1 METRVTA
8 PAYPVPAAIVITI
21 VCLLNPVHDTDLFWQ
36 VSFGERILANR
47 GPLFTEPFYPD
58 AIGRPIVPIYGLAQ
72 VGDAIVVRIG
82 GFELLKL
89 LDALIW
95 ATAFTM
101 PAWVAG
107 RRFGVS
113 GTLAA
118 LWGFF
123 PASTF
128 TMLRPQSFALLGAG
142 LLVALL
148 LSRVSNRGRLI
159 LGLAVMVLW
168 QNAHPSVLI
177 AAFILLPFVVIGWWR
192 RMAPVAETLLLLMV
206 PVAMIATPAGTDVLT
221 LMTINTDRVALFG
234 VNEWMPIF
242 HPSNRGVITR
252 TVIGLMLNVLLIVS
266 VVVRFPTFG
275 VRIQNHALI
284 FGGMA
289 LGFLL
294 MTVLSHRIV
303 LFFGVISVPLAML
316 IPRRPP
322 RPAGRM
328 GWPLLALVVV
338 IVSWIGLKTRRLP
351 LWNSWFPVDAALALK
366 AHQPNGPVFVT
377 TEWGG
382 LVSYHG
388 MSPLMDGR
396 YFARTHEE
404 CERYLAI
411 IRGEAPIDSG
421 AVACFL
427 TPDYETLKQRMD
439 VDPAWRV
446 LFRDDHAIVYVRR
459 N

>member
-8 PAYPVPAAIVITI
+8 PAYPVPAAIAIAI

-36 VSFGERILANR
+36 VSFGERLLAQR
-47 GPLFTEPFYPD
+47 GPVFAEPFYPD

-72 VGDAIVVRIG
+72 VMDAAVVRMG
-82 GFELLKL
+82 GFESLKL

-95 ATAFTM
+95 AAAFTM

-107 RRFGVS
+107 RRFGQT
-113 GTLAA
+113 GNLAA

-128 TMLRPQSFALLGAG
+128 TMLRPQSLALLGAG

-148 LSRVSNRGRLI
+148 LSRCSIRRKLI
-159 LGLAVMVLW
+159 LGLLIMVVW
-168 QNAHPSVLI
+168 QNAHPSVVM

-192 RMAPVAETLLLLMV
+192 RMAPVAETLLLLLV
-206 PVAMIATPAGTDVLT
+206 PVAMIATPAGTDVLS
-221 LMTINTDRVALFG
+221 LMKINADRVALFG
-234 VNEWMPIF
+234 ISEWMPVY
-242 HPSNRGVITR
+242 HASNRGVITR
-252 TVIGLMLNVLLIVS
+252 TVIGLALQLLLIVS
-266 VVVRFPTFG
+266 CVVRFPAFD

-284 FGGMA
+284 FVGMA

-294 MTVLSHRIV
+294 MTILSHRIV

-316 IPRRPP
+316 IPHPPP

-328 GWPLLALVVV
+328 GWPLLAMVVV
-338 IVSWIGLKTRRLP
+338 VSWFGLKTGRLP
-351 LWNSWFPVDAALALK
+351 LMNDWFPLEAARALK
-366 AHQPNGPVFVT
+366 AHQPAGPVFVT

-396 YFARTHEE
+396 YFARTHGE
-404 CERYLAI
+404 CERYLAT
-411 IRGEAPIDSG
+411 IRGEEPIDPA

-427 TPDYETLKQRMD
+427 TPDYKTLNRRMD

-446 LFRDDHAIVYVRR
+446 LYRDDNATVYVRR